1 MNRRGF
7 LLGLLAAPVI
17 IRTPGILMPIKQFT
31 ILPKEKLYFKEKLY
45 LSWESIG
52 GREELADVIYDIQPF
67 DTPIFSMADG
77 MRLTFR

>member
-7 LLGLLAAPVI
+7 LFGLLAAPVI
-17 IRTPGILMPIKQFT
+17 IRTPGILMPIKQF
-31 ILPKEKLYFKEKLY
+31 IIPPKEKLYLTYGDVGDLED
-45 LSWESIG
+45 LSD
-52 GREELADVIYDIQPF
+52 LIYKIEPF